1 MAGIAFHWYSGDHFE
16 ALSMIHDKFPDKKLI
31 LSEACIEYC
40 KFAAN
45 DFMKNAQKYAHDM
58 IGNMNHGMNGFYD
71 WNIVLDEKG
80 GPNHVGNFCDAPF
93 LFDTQKKEVLRRN
106 TADYLWHITHFIKPG
121 AVRIG
126 TSSYSDELEATAFVN
141 PNGQITAVLLN
152 RTDHEISVN
161 VRLGEQMA
169 KIAMGADTVATVVIG

>member
-1 MAGIAFHWYSGDHFE
+1 ME
-16 ALSMIHDKFPDKKLI
+16 
-31 LSEACIEYC
+31 
-40 KFAAN
+40 AN

-106 TADYLWHITHFIKPG
+106 TADYLWHFTHFIKPG

>member
-40 KFAAN
+40 KFAAD
-45 DFMKNAQKYAHDM
+45 DFMKNAQKYAHNM

-106 TADYLWHITHFIKPG
+106 TADYLWHFTHFIKPG

-126 TSSYSDELEATAFVN
+126 ASSYSDELEATAFVN
-141 PNGQITAVLLN
+141 PNGQIAAVLLN
-152 RTDHEISVN
+152 RTDHEIPVN

>member
-1 MAGIAFHWYSGDHFE
+1 M
-16 ALSMIHDKFPDKKLI
+16 
-31 LSEACIEYC
+31 
-40 KFAAN
+40 
-45 DFMKNAQKYAHDM
+45 
-58 IGNMNHGMNGFYD
+58 
-71 WNIVLDEKG
+71 
-80 GPNHVGNFCDAPF
+80 GNFCDAPF

-106 TADYLWHITHFIKPG
+106 TADYLWHFTHFIKPG

>member
-1 MAGIAFHWYSGDHFE
+1 M
-16 ALSMIHDKFPDKKLI
+16 
-31 LSEACIEYC
+31 
-40 KFAAN
+40 
-45 DFMKNAQKYAHDM
+45 
-58 IGNMNHGMNGFYD
+58 
-71 WNIVLDEKG
+71 
-80 GPNHVGNFCDAPF
+80 GNFCDAPF

-106 TADYLWHITHFIKPG
+106 TADYLWHFTHFIKPG

-141 PNGQITAVLLN
+141 PNGQIAAVLLN
-152 RTDHEISVN
+152 RTDHEIPVN